1 MSDTFSLNHID
12 HSSLLSSSVDT
23 RPSVPAGAHPSLVEL
38 PGVRRVLDLA
48 ALTMLSGAVAATTS
62 LSVAT
67 LGLLTVV
74 GARVAL
80 RRSLTAR

>member
-1 MSDTFSLNHID
+1 MLVDGATPPHID
-12 HSSLLSSSVDT
+12 T
-23 RPSVPAGAHPSLVEL
+23 APAVHAVHPPLVEL

-48 ALTMLSGAVAATTS
+48 ALTMLSVAVAATTS
-62 LSVAT
+62 FTVAT
-67 LGLLTVV
+67 LGLLSVI

>member
-1 MSDTFSLNHID
+1 MSELFSPLFVDGATPSPIDTAH
-12 HSSLLSSSVDT
+12 
-23 RPSVPAGAHPSLVEL
+23 AGHPSLVEL

-48 ALTMLSGAVAATTS
+48 ALTMLSVAVAATTS
-62 LSVAT
+62 FTVAT
-67 LGLLTVV
+67 LGLLSVI

>member
-1 MSDTFSLNHID
+1 LFVDGATPSHID
-12 HSSLLSSSVDT
+12 T
-23 RPSVPAGAHPSLVEL
+23 APAVHAGHPSLVEL

-48 ALTMLSGAVAATTS
+48 ALTVLSGAVAATTS
-62 LSVAT
+62 LSVAAA
-67 LGLLTVV
+67 GLLAVI

>member
-1 MSDTFSLNHID
+1 VPELFSPLLIDDVTPSHLDTA
-12 HSSLLSSSVDT
+12 
-23 RPSVPAGAHPSLVEL
+23 PAVRAVHPSLVEL

-48 ALTMLSGAVAATTS
+48 ALTMLSVAAAAMTS

-67 LGLLTVV
+67 LGLLAVI

>member
-1 MSDTFSLNHID
+1 M
-12 HSSLLSSSVDT
+12 
-23 RPSVPAGAHPSLVEL
+23 EL

-48 ALTMLSGAVAATTS
+48 ALTMLSVAVAATTS
-62 LSVAT
+62 FTVAT
-67 LGLLTVV
+67 LGLLSVI